1 MKLIYALVAFTI
13 GIFMNVQSGVN
24 GQIRIITGNPV
35 FASTVNFAVGTA
47 ALLLLLLI
55 TCKAG
60 IYRLPSRR
68 RLHHTQ
74 WWMWTGGPLGVIY
87 VMAGVLLPAAIG
99 FGAFFSM
106 LVTGQL
112 LFSAMV
118 DQLNLPPGHRTEIG
132 WHRIC
137 GILLLIA
144 GAFIIQNT

>member
-1 MKLIYALVAFTI
+1 
-13 GIFMNVQSGVN
+13 
-24 GQIRIITGNPV
+24 
-35 FASTVNFAVGTA
+35 
-47 ALLLLLLI
+47 
-55 TCKAG
+55 
-60 IYRLPSRR
+60 
-68 RLHHTQ
+68 
-74 WWMWTGGPLGVIY
+74 MWTGGPLGVIY

-132 WHRIC
+132 WRRIC